1 MNENRLS
8 AIGQIEVYIGK
19 CFRLFRNEKQWKYF
33 ISSLVII
40 LLIALVTGPDMFREY
55 GPTQK
60 GAFAIVSAC
69 IWSGLFNSIRSVCQE
84 RAIIKREHR
93 TGLRISSYILA
104 HVVYEMFLCAVE
116 ALIVLVVVC
125 ISNSSHMP
133 PEGVIIQSSFAVIP
147 EMYISLFLVTFS
159 ADMLALLVS
168 CIVKDENT
176 AMMIMPLVLVVQL
189 VMGGVIFELSGI
201 AEYIS
206 RFTISRWGVN
216 SLCTIARTEMVVDLQ
231 ASWYN
236 AGEGGSGV
244 LVGDWLT
251 LLAFCILY
259 IVIAIVVLGFVDKDE
274 R

>member
-8 AIGQIEVYIGK
+8 GIGQIEVYIGK

-116 ALIVLVVVC
+116 AVIVLVVVC
-125 ISNSSHMP
+125 ISNASHLP

-147 EMYISLFLVTFS
+147 EMYLSLFLVTFS

-216 SLCTIARTEMVVDLQ
+216 ALCTIARTEMVVDLQ

-236 AGEGGSGV
+236 GGEGGSGV

-251 LLAFCILY
+251 LLAFCVLY